1 LRIGNELVKLGNA
14 FDQLSISTLDFV
26 MSVNRNVAMPKETI
40 ATYMIKVQFGVDHK
54 QAILRAHTA
63 GIPMDSLSRERIRAS
78 IDDQQ

>member
-1 LRIGNELVKLGNA
+1 
-14 FDQLSISTLDFV
+14 
-26 MSVNRNVAMPKETI
+26 MPKETI